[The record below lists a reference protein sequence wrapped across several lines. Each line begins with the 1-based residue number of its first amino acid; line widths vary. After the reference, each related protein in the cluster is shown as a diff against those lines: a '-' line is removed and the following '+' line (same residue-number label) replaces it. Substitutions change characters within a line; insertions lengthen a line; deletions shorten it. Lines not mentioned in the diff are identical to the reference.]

1 MKKVKIY
8 TDGSCSQR
16 ASSTG
21 KGGYGILLLF
31 EDGAEIELSGNDAET
46 TNNRMEMM
54 AAIVGLEYLKETC
67 DVELYSD
74 SAYLVECFLQ
84 KWFEKW
90 FRNGW
95 INSSGKPVANKDL
108 WIRLMKSFSGHKVK
122 FIKVK
127 GHSDDELN
135 NRCDE
140 IARKAME
147 RLDVG
152 VVHLSES

>member
-8 TDGSCSQR
+8 TDGSCLQV

-21 KGGYGILLLF
+21 RGGYGTIIIF
-31 EDGAEIELSGNDAET
+31 EDGVEVELSGNEPGT

-54 AAIVGLEYLKETC
+54 AAIAGLEYLKEPY
-67 DVELYSD
+67 DIELYSD

-95 INSSGKPVANKDL
+95 INSSGKSVANKDL
-108 WIRLMKSFSGHKVK
+108 WVRLMKTFEGHKIK

-135 NRCDE
+135 NRCDK
-140 IARKAME
+140 IARGAME
-147 RLDVG
+147 ELNEEG
-152 VVHLSES
+152 G

>member
-8 TDGSCSQR
+8 TDGACSQK

-21 KGGYGILLLF
+21 KGGYGSILIF
-31 EDGAEIELSGNDAET
+31 ENGEEHEYSGFEVET

-54 AAIVGLEYLKETC
+54 AAIVALESLVEPFE
-67 DVELYSD
+67 VELYSD
-74 SAYLVECFLQ
+74 SAYLVECFIQ

-95 INSSGKPVANKDL
+95 TNSSGKPVANKDL
-108 WIRLMKSFSGHKVK
+108 WIRLMKSFKIHKIK

-127 GHSDDELN
+127 GHANDEYNNKCDEL
-135 NRCDE
+135 
-140 IARKAME
+140 ARKAKDLQDE
-147 RLDVG
+147 KSCED
-152 VVHLSES
+152 